1 MQLPPKKN
9 LNFKFFENIFL
20 ILQRIGEKK
29 GKKTEKVMKKFK
41 KSTTKYGKNTEKV
54 RQKYENVSKK

>member
-1 MQLPPKKN
+1 M
-9 LNFKFFENIFL
+9 
-20 ILQRIGEKK
+20 GKK
-29 GKKTEKVMKKFK
+29 GKSTEKVMKKYK